1 MLTANTLSPREG
13 VFISG
18 LRRLLFYAMFTT
30 VSQAI
35 YPDSGRMW

>member
-1 MLTANTLSPREG
+1 MANTLSRPREG

-18 LRRLLFYAMFTT
+18 PSRHRMIYAMFTT

-35 YPDSGRMW
+35 HTELGRMW